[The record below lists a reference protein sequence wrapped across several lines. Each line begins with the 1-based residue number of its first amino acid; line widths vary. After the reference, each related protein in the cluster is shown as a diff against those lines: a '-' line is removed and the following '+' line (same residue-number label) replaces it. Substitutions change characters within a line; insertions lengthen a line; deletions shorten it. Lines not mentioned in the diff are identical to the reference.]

1 MEYNVQDLT
10 ERSQS
15 QRKQSDR
22 LQCASRGPVSAE
34 WGWQPPLRLPS
45 ALPWSLHPSQHP
57 VYMCRPEGAV
67 SSHDGSMSSKRKNT
81 PTKLAKEDGSATGL
95 ERQIL
100 GPCNLSA
107 TSPEDPS
114 LRWGDPPKDLK
125 DHSPF
130 DSGSLT
136 PCDQLTDN
144 DNNNSDARDCADSG
158 SEEPPTKLRRVSQDS
173 ESGVGEPGLDRDA
186 ENNLRDDLQ
195 EEDGAAGGEEDG
207 EEGSLSD
214 SQSSVLN
221 NETNNNTTST
231 GLNGAASALPPA
243 SKTLAPGSQRK
254 SMESVLRKL
263 NLRTGADNPDMDQ
276 GKVYNNVHAVLA
288 GESSLTEKEQ
298 QISEMIAQLQNIKE
312 NLNRQKGEDS
322 RETSSSPGAKPSL
335 QLPVTTGRSSAP
347 SRSPNNNNNN
357 NNSKRASSSTPSP
370 PPLQPALLP
379 ARSLHA
385 AILTSSLTSSVH
397 LEAPKISPNTPQLG
411 GPPFY
416 QLPHSVVRQ
425 TSPLQL
431 AHPHGAV
438 WTTAASPGLLPVTP
452 LPPSI
457 ATGGVVSMGGG
468 AGVVGGAS
476 GRSEADDAPLNLVC
490 RPKKEIKTER
500 SLSGGD
506 GVYLYGDGSKV
517 KAEAV
522 VTPPPAHNNSRRPTI
537 ATTTTN
543 SGMPVSVAVSQAQFS
558 APDMS
563 QYLSA
568 MSPFPHY
575 MPTSPY
581 LGLQSRLGLPFHG
594 MPSRPVGHLNGNLS
608 PSEHDKESLIHDMM
622 ARQMAVSVNSA
633 VFPGLPPHLYANNPS
648 PAMSSLTSLPNKES
662 PSHPSEDSSSYV
674 QHLQSKMFGA
684 KIIRSQREKSDPAKP
699 HIKRPMN
706 AFMVWAREERRKIL
720 KACPD
725 MHNSNIS
732 KILGARWKS
741 MSNAEKQPFY
751 EEQSRLSKQHMEKH
765 PDYRYRPRPRK
776 VKAQQQS
783 KPKPTMVPDF
793 PQVPATF
800 PTQGREL
807 LPPLAFA
814 GGLYPGYGP
823 FFHPPREESPRPKR
837 TCIVDGKKLR
847 ISEYK
852 ALMRN
857 RRQDVRRAWYPDGT
871 GPYDQ
876 DNGNSGQDF
885 ESSQFTT
892 PSSEDRSPLP
902 GDSLASASHGDPMDG
917 SFPLLHHPSNGS
929 GGMEDDS
936 QDVEFGSND
945 EESFVDNAEDNDLTA
960 LPMVKSEAPSV

>member
-1 MEYNVQDLT
+1 M
-10 ERSQS
+10 
-15 QRKQSDR
+15 KI
-22 LQCASRGPVSAE
+22 
-34 WGWQPPLRLPS
+34 LRCMF
-45 ALPWSLHPSQHP
+45 A
-57 VYMCRPEGAV
+57 
-67 SSHDGSMSSKRKNT
+67 
-81 PTKLAKEDGSATGL
+81 
-95 ERQIL
+95 
-100 GPCNLSA
+100 
-107 TSPEDPS
+107 
-114 LRWGDPPKDLK
+114 
-125 DHSPF
+125 
-130 DSGSLT
+130 
-136 PCDQLTDN
+136 
-144 DNNNSDARDCADSG
+144 
-158 SEEPPTKLRRVSQDS
+158 
-173 ESGVGEPGLDRDA
+173 
-186 ENNLRDDLQ
+186 
-195 EEDGAAGGEEDG
+195 
-207 EEGSLSD
+207 
-214 SQSSVLN
+214 
-221 NETNNNTTST
+221 
-231 GLNGAASALPPA
+231 
-243 SKTLAPGSQRK
+243 
-254 SMESVLRKL
+254 
-263 NLRTGADNPDMDQ
+263 
-276 GKVYNNVHAVLA
+276 
-288 GESSLTEKEQ
+288 
-298 QISEMIAQLQNIKE
+298 
-312 NLNRQKGEDS
+312 
-322 RETSSSPGAKPSL
+322 
-335 QLPVTTGRSSAP
+335 VTTGRSSAP

-765 PDYRYRPRPRK
+765 PDYRYRPRP
-776 VKAQQQS
+776 
-783 KPKPTMVPDF
+783 
-793 PQVPATF
+793 
-800 PTQGREL
+800 
-807 LPPLAFA
+807 
-814 GGLYPGYGP
+814 
-823 FFHPPREESPRPKR
+823 KR